1 MGCRYNCKHNY
12 VSENVVMEDFET
24 ERGVKMK
31 YEMPYMDVEIWGKRD
46 VVRTSP
52 PEYDSDGDS
61 GEIEDGDGEWG

>member
-1 MGCRYNCKHNY
+1 M
-12 VSENVVMEDFET
+12 

-31 YEMPYMDVEIWGKRD
+31 YEIPYMDVEIWGKRD

-52 PEYDSDGDS
+52 PGYEHDGGS